1 MSHRKLVLW
10 LTLVVLSLTVGMHA
24 DDKANCSN
32 ATLHGSYGFRAT
44 GELFAAVARF
54 TFDGKGGLTATFFG
68 RTPGNPFGPVEFTGT
83 YSVSEDCIVTDSWG
97 PPLNSTHVSVI
108 VDGGKGYFI
117 INSTPSSA
125 DGDTVNSGEA
135 RRQ

>member
-1 MSHRKLVLW
+1 MSHKKLVLW
-10 LTLVVLSLTVGMHA
+10 VTLVVLSLAIGMNA
-24 DDKANCSN
+24 DDKRKCSN

-54 TFDGKGGLTATFFG
+54 TFDGNGHLTATFFG

-125 DGDTVNSGEA
+125 EGDTVNSGEA